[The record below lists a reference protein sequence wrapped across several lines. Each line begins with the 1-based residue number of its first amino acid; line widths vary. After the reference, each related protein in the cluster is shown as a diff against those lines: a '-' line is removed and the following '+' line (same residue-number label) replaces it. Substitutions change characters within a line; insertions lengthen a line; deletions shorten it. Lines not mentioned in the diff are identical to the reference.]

1 MRQFHAHCVCVVGKT
16 TVCRIFSCQIS
27 LVVGRWPTRRIR
39 DVGRRGT
46 LDPTPP
52 LSSRPLALSAAS
64 KSVSR
69 SLAGPT
75 RPAALPRRRAAR
87 ALECHNLLLHRL
99 LLRRLRRTHGHQL
112 FGELGVSGVPSE
124 PRRPMAVAFTAER
137 GFQGSPRGGEA
148 SMRPLQTCRAGG
160 CRGPSEAA
168 RAQCPRFKQSGEYR
182 ARTGDLLDA
191 NQALSQLS

>member
-39 DVGRRGT
+39 DVGPRGT

-69 SLAGPT
+69 SLVGSYA
-75 RPAALPRRRAAR
+75 PRRSHAR
-87 ALECHNLLLHRL
+87 REIQHPTPQLFRSIQLLQKRKSFKD
-99 LLRRLRRTHGHQL
+99 RRTSVASR
-112 FGELGVSGVPSE
+112 GVGAPGDPAKPSGLRKRNKVENTGLEPVTSWMQTRRSPS
-124 PRRPMAVAFTAER
+124 
-137 GFQGSPRGGEA
+137 
-148 SMRPLQTCRAGG
+148 
-160 CRGPSEAA
+160 
-168 RAQCPRFKQSGEYR
+168 
-182 ARTGDLLDA
+182 
-191 NQALSQLS
+191 